1 MAVAR
6 RASRRRYVL
15 LVIILTTITLIT
27 LDTRNGRSGPLGALG
42 SAAHA
47 ILAPVQRAVDSVAS
61 PISDWWDGVA
71 DSGHLKHE
79 NTKLRQENAVLRGQQ
94 RDAQRAIDE
103 NKNLNKILGLRS
115 IYDVAL
121 VPSRVVGRDP
131 GNFDSTL
138 TIDHGTESGIAVDM
152 PVVGPDGSLV
162 GTVIQAGHRFAVIRV
177 VTDPAFAV
185 GVKLPAHPG
194 SDATTSIAQGQVDSH
209 ELLDV
214 LDDTSKKVLPGDQVV
229 TSASSANLYP
239 PDIPIGTVSRVVP
252 QPGGQPTQVFIKP
265 YTDFG
270 GLDFVSVMRWV
281 QGNGAVVITTTTTT
295 TTSTTST
302 TVPGATTTTTFHG

>member
-15 LVIILTTITLIT
+15 LVIVLTTVTLIT

-42 SAAHA
+42 RGAHA
-47 ILAPVQRAVDSVAS
+47 ILAPVQSAVDSVTS
-61 PISDWWDGVA
+61 PVSDWWDGVI

-79 NTKLRQENAVLRGQQ
+79 NQTLRDRLAAAEGRL
-94 RDAQRAIDE
+94 RDADRAREE

-115 IYDVAL
+115 LYDVPL
-121 VPSRVVGRDP
+121 VDARVVGRDP

-138 TIDHGTESGIAVDM
+138 TIDHGTERGIAVDM

-162 GTVIQAGHRFAVIRV
+162 GTVIQSGRGFAVIRV
-177 VTDPAFAV
+177 LTDPEFAV

-194 SDATTSIAQGQVDSH
+194 SDASTSIAQGQTDSS
-209 ELLDV
+209 ELIDV
-214 LDDTSKKVLPGDQVV
+214 VDDTSKKVLPGDPIV
-229 TSASSANLYP
+229 TSASAANLYP
-239 PDIPIGTVSRVVP
+239 PDVPIGRVSRVVP
-252 QPGGQPTQVFIKP
+252 QPGGQPTRIFIKP
-265 YTDFG
+265 YADLG
-270 GLDFVSVMRWV
+270 ALDFVSVMRWV

-295 TTSTTST
+295 STTST
-302 TVPGATTTTTFHG
+302 TMPGATTTTSVGP